1 MQRPGRTRA
10 VPIRRMTD
18 GDAQPLDDVLAVEE
32 PLAIRVAAAGGP
44 SQRLAVTM
52 RTPGDDH
59 ELAVGWL
66 FAEGVVAGPRDVLD
80 VAWCVR
86 DEDDPVQTGNVVTV
100 TLSRPDLPDLSS
112 LDRHGLVSS
121 ACGVCG
127 RASLE
132 ALADAG
138 LAPVGGDVVVPF
150 EDLVGL
156 PATLR
161 THQPTFDATGG
172 LHAAARATP
181 DGRVVDVREDV
192 GRHNAVDKLVG
203 GALLDR
209 QLPLDDQVL
218 VLSGRASYELLQK
231 AVVAGVPVVAAI
243 GAPSTLAVQVAD
255 HFGVTLVGFLRPDRA
270 NVYTHPQRIS
280 GAPAAVPA
288 TTAERAS

>member
-1 MQRPGRTRA
+1 MHRHGRTRA
-10 VPIRRMTD
+10 VPIRRVTD
-18 GDAQPLDDVLAVEE
+18 TGQTPLDDVLAVEE
-32 PLAIRVAAAGGP
+32 PLAIRVAATDGA
-44 SQRLAVTM
+44 SRRLAVTM

-66 FAEGVVAGPRDVLD
+66 LAEGVVTGPRDVLD

-100 TLSRPDLPDLSS
+100 TLARPELPDLSA

-132 ALADAG
+132 ALADADI
-138 LAPVGGDVVVPF
+138 APVAPGGSIDVD
-150 EDLVGL
+150 DLLAL
-156 PATLR
+156 PAALR
-161 THQPTFDATGG
+161 AHQPTFDATGG
-172 LHAAARATP
+172 LHAAARASTA
-181 DGRVVDVREDV
+181 GQVLDVREDV

-203 GALLDR
+203 AALLDR
-209 QLPLDDQVL
+209 RLPLHDEVL

-255 HFGVTLVGFLRPDRA
+255 RFGVTLVGFLRPDRA
-270 NVYTHPQRIS
+270 NVYTHPDRLGGVAS
-280 GAPAAVPA
+280 DGRVAVPGGLA
-288 TTAERAS
+288 